1 MSAVIPV
8 LLTRSVGDEIFPPWH
23 EPTPA
28 VKMPETVVR
37 PVSHIP
43 SFGGHCCPGV
53 SRPVPADGD
62 SSSSSSGPILSSVFS
77 NLTYTLDEGLGSSGQ
92 GLECCTVSTGVTVA
106 CACAASRLR
115 FSTYRLITASS
126 SSGSFPL
133 SPSTKSI
140 VFCQGLV
147 TVSSAGIEIAFSN
160 FCKSDLKL
168 AGIVPE

>member
-1 MSAVIPV
+1 MSAVILV

-28 VKMPETVVR
+28 VKMPEAVVR

-62 SSSSSSGPILSSVFS
+62 SSSPRYGSILPSLFS
-77 NLTYTLDEGLGSSGQ
+77 NLTHTLDEGSGSSGQ
-92 GLECCTVSTGVTVA
+92 GVQQCCTVSTDVTVT

-115 FSTYRLITASS
+115 FSTYRLITANF
-126 SSGSFPL
+126 SSGSFPF

-147 TVSSAGIEIAFSN
+147 TVFSAGIEIASFN
-160 FCKSDLKL
+160 FCNSSRRL
-168 AGIVPE
+168 A